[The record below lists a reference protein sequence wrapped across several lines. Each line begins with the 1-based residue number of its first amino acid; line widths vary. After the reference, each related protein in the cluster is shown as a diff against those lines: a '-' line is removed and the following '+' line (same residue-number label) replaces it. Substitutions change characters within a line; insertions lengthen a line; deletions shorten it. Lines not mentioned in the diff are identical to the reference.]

1 MFEANTYD
9 ELLASML
16 REVPTKVDKREGS
29 IIFDTLSPA
38 ALELA
43 NTYIGMDIILNNAF
57 AATAEREYLIL
68 IARERGL
75 TPNAA
80 SRAVLRAEFNFNSK
94 GEEYIGEYVSEGDRF
109 NIDKLNYVLLSQITN
124 DTNEEL
130 TVTDNSGTKITVK
143 SGKPIPGAWQIM
155 CETAGTV
162 GNKSFGSLIPI
173 STIEGLTK
181 AEITEL
187 LIPGEDEEETED
199 FRQRY
204 FDSINGDAFGG
215 NRADYIKWVSE
226 IEGVGQ
232 VKAKRTPLGG
242 GTVGVIITDS
252 DNKPASAALIN
263 NVKEFLDPAEF
274 TGQGEGIAP
283 IGHSVTVSTVEGQVV
298 NVTFHNMEY
307 ESEADTETVQGSI
320 KQILEDYAYQINSGW
335 GDRQNTKIYAAQV
348 LARCLDAAGIVN
360 IENAELDGNSG
371 YIVLDENKIVEFSA
385 EF

>member
-9 ELLASML
+9 ELLAAML
-16 REVPTKVDKREGS
+16 KQVPTKVDKREGS

-75 TPNAA
+75 TPNTA
-80 SRAVLRAEFNFNSK
+80 SRAVLRAEFNFNSNI
-94 GEEYIGEYVSEGDRF
+94 GEYIGEYVSEGDRF
-109 NIDKLNYVLLSQITN
+109 NIDKLNYTLLSQMIN
-124 DTNEEL
+124 DTYEEL
-130 TVTDNSGTKITVK
+130 TVTDSSGAIIKVK
-143 SGKPIPGAWQIM
+143 PREYIPGVWQIM

-162 GNKSFGSLIPI
+162 GNKSFGNLIPI
-173 STIEGLTK
+173 RTIEGLTR

-204 FDSINGDAFGG
+204 FDSINSDAFGG

-232 VKAKRTPLGG
+232 VKVKRTPLGG

-252 DNKPASAALIN
+252 ENKPASAALISK
-263 NVKEFLDPAEF
+263 VKELLDPAEF

-283 IGHSVTVSTVEGQVV
+283 IGHSVTVSTVEEQTVRI
-298 NVTFHNMEY
+298 TFENIEY
-307 ESEADTETVQGSI
+307 VSGADTETVQNRI
-320 KQILEDYAYQINSGW
+320 KQILEEYASIINSGW
-335 GDRQNTKIYAAQV
+335 GDRQNTKIYAAQI
-348 LARCLDAAGIVN
+348 LARSLDASGIVN
-360 IENAELDGNSG
+360 IESAELDDSSS
-371 YIVLDENKIVEFSA
+371 YIILDENKIVSFSVD
-385 EF
+385 F